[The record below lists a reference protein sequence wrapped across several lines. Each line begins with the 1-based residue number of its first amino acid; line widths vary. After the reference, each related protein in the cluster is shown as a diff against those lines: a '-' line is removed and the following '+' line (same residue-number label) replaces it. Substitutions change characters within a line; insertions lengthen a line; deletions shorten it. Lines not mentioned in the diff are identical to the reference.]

1 MQTTRQ
7 NDNTFDDLAEAYDRF
22 RTGYSATLYDVLF
35 TLGFRPG
42 AHVLDAGCGTGIA
55 MAQFAARGCAVTG
68 VDPSPAMLAAAAKN
82 VPAATLHEGRVEQ
95 LPFANG
101 AFDGVVCAQAF
112 HWFDQPAAFNE
123 LSRVVKR
130 GSPIAVWWKRLASTD
145 RMRAMRAAACAD
157 VRVSPAESFQG
168 GFRSFYA
175 APFANRVLRVL
186 PFTTRTT
193 RDQWLGYERSR
204 ASARNAYGTKRDA
217 YFDALEGRLNAA
229 FGTSTSSIEV
239 QYMQY
244 LYVGYP

>member
-7 NDNTFDDLAEAYDRF
+7 NDNSFDDLAEAYDRF
-22 RTGYSATLYDVLF
+22 RTGYSATLYDTLF

-42 AHVLDAGCGTGIA
+42 AQVLDVGCGTGIVT
-55 MAQFAARGCAVTG
+55 AQFVARGCAVTG
-68 VDPSPAMLAAAAKN
+68 IDPSAAMLAAAAKN
-82 VPAATLHEGRVEQ
+82 VPAATLVQGRAER
-95 LPFANG
+95 LPFESG
-101 AFDGVVCAQAF
+101 TFDGVLCAQAF
-112 HWFDQPAAFNE
+112 HWCDQQAAFDE

-145 RMRAMRAAACAD
+145 RIRALREAACAD

-175 APFANRVLRVL
+175 TPFTNRVLRVL

-217 YFDALEGRLNAA
+217 YIDALERRLSAA
-229 FGTSTSSIEV
+229 FGTSTASIEV